1 MPKKSF
7 NDMAVPDEDLDEK
20 FGDLTEIQP
29 FSEKKYKKPCP
40 IKYEQEKLAAFDR
53 LRKKLDVPEDTPVE
67 VMIQLLN
74 KKNKRVSKPIKPSC

>member
-40 IKYEQEKLAAFDR
+40 IKYQQDMNRALDN
-53 LRKKLDVPEDTPVE
+53 LRKSRCLPEDTPMNTIIRVLDKE
-67 VMIQLLN
+67 
-74 KKNKRVSKPIKPSC
+74 NKRVQKLEKPSC